1 MTDNFKNLG
10 LGNTGSMKLGF
21 EKSNSI
27 NQSADDLGHDDAG
40 DGYLVG
46 QLLVAM
52 PAMNDGRFAKT
63 VIYMCAHN
71 AEGAMGLVINRML
84 DDMSF
89 PDLLEQ
95 LNIVPQTDVDNINV
109 HFGGPVEMGRGFVL
123 HSNDYLQDQSLVV
136 NDDMALTATIDILR
150 VIAGGGGPKQSLLA
164 LGYAGWGAGQLD
176 QEMRDNGW
184 LNVAADEKL
193 VFDLDLNEKWQRA
206 MTKIGIDPVMLSED
220 AGHA

>member
-10 LGNTGSMKLGF
+10 LDKMGSIKLGL
-21 EKSNSI
+21 EKS
-27 NQSADDLGHDDAG
+27 DAG
-40 DGYLVG
+40 DQSTDDVGHGDADDGYLVG

-52 PAMNDGRFAKT
+52 PAMNDGRFAKS

-150 VIAGGGGPKQSLLA
+150 EIADGGGPKQSLLA

-184 LNVAADEKL
+184 LNVAADENL
-193 VFDLDLNEKWQRA
+193 VFDLDLDEKWQRA